1 MYDNVNKLSNPSQ
14 PALHHASARFSHAG
28 CPHVVFH
35 LLFFNSHKL
44 RGNVSLQ
51 LSKHTKQ
58 TGKRYMAASPLQGTE
73 VSRSRAASQG
83 FVRDRRKTCRKTG
96 TDQRVLRRNSADL
109 GRMSLVQ

>member
-1 MYDNVNKLSNPSQ
+1 MYDNVSKLSNPSQ

-28 CPHVVFH
+28 CPNVVFH

-44 RGNVSLQ
+44 RGNVFLQ

-58 TGKRYMAASPLQGTE
+58 TGKRYMAASPLQGTG
-73 VSRSRAASQG
+73 VSRSHTASHRSL
-83 FVRDRRKTCRKTG
+83 RDSRKTG